1 MRVEQAQAN
10 AGSKDLLVAAVM
22 DLALVV
28 AAVLSMG
35 SAPTKHATFSIE
47 SAKPEAAESVS
58 TTPEGTSPG
67 EVIAERDSLDLQLD

>member
-1 MRVEQAQAN
+1 MRVEQAQAKT
-10 AGSKDLLVAAVM
+10 GSKDLLVTGVM

-28 AAVLSMG
+28 AFVLSMA

-58 TTPEGTSPG
+58 TTPDSILPG
-67 EVIAERDSLDLQLD
+67 EAIAERDSLDLQLD